1 MHAIVDRNLKLIF
14 IVNVHI
20 FTFIFR
26 CIDIEE
32 IPFILVSN
40 RVSIRK
46 VDLRAKGGQTKYSE
60 IVRGL
65 RNTIGVDFDWTEK
78 RVYWS
83 DVMTDK
89 IQRAMFDGSH
99 IETIVTGGLIS
110 AEGQW
115 TKHGYAFYLK
125 G

>member
-1 MHAIVDRNLKLIF
+1 M
-14 IVNVHI
+14 
-20 FTFIFR
+20 
-26 CIDIEE
+26 
-32 IPFILVSN
+32 
-40 RVSIRK
+40 
-46 VDLRAKGGQTKYSE
+46 DLRAKGGQTKYSE